1 MKVTSQK
8 KFFRDI
14 ALDENG
20 NIIVVIEDQAGT
32 AEKGGSQYNTFKKL
46 SITEEGYLK
55 IKTD

>member
-20 NIIVVIEDQAGT
+20 NIIVVVEDQAGT
-32 AEKGGSQYNTFKKL
+32 AEKGENQYNTFNKL
-46 SITEEGYLK
+46 TMTEEGYLK

>member
-20 NIIVVIEDQAGT
+20 NIIVYVEDQAGT
-32 AEKGGSQYNTFKKL
+32 AEKGENQYNTFKKL